1 MPRPVF
7 TTPEA
12 DADIR
17 DAFAWYEARL
27 PGLGA
32 DFLGEVAIVFSSL
45 EAFPEGHAIIRGET
59 RRAVLHRFPY
69 SVFYVVDADSIA
81 VTAVL
86 HFRRD
91 PRSWPASTDV

>member
-12 DADIR
+12 DADIS
-17 DAFAWYEARL
+17 DAFEWYDARL
-27 PGLGA
+27 SGLGA
-32 DFLGEVAIVFSSL
+32 DFLGELAEVFSSL
-45 EAFPEGHAIIRGET
+45 EAYPEAHALIRGET
-59 RRAVLHRFPY
+59 RRAVVHRFPY
-69 SVFYVVDADSIA
+69 SVFYIVDPDSIV

-91 PRSWPASTDV
+91 PRAWPGSTDV